1 MGSVVRVSEG
11 YRLLQ
16 GELFTGT
23 GRNIS
28 IMSSRQVWVKTLR
41 GKRLGALFVPALHEL
56 PIQGRNLTYSKIKPW
71 RMSSLS
77 FHTSS
82 AQLKETSKDG
92 KHKEISDIIKDNR
105 IAQEPPKAAIAT
117 SESVK
122 PVDEVT
128 GAVTEPV
135 SEIVKEEQVSVAAP
149 EPVKPEVEVSV
160 AASEP
165 VEAVNEVPVVTTK
178 TVAEDL
184 KEDKLSATTSEPFS
198 EVSAAATKPV
208 VEVAEEKV
216 EIAVSEPVEAKAEVP
231 VEEPVKAVD
240 SVAGNEV
247 VAEVAKEKVPVTAPE
262 PVKTEAEVPVAE
274 LEPVKAVDEVLVPVS
289 AAEPVVEVVEEGK
302 VQVAAPEPLK
312 AESTSEPV
320 AATEQVVEV

>member
-92 KHKEISDIIKDNR
+92 KHKGISDIIKDNR

-160 AASEP
+160 EASEP
-165 VEAVNEVPVVTTK
+165 VDAVIEVPVVT
-178 TVAEDL
+178 
-184 KEDKLSATTSEPFS
+184 
-198 EVSAAATKPV
+198 TKPV

-231 VEEPVKAVD
+231 VEEPVK
-240 SVAGNEV
+240 
-247 VAEVAKEKVPVTAPE
+247 
-262 PVKTEAEVPVAE
+262 
-274 LEPVKAVDEVLVPVS
+274 
-289 AAEPVVEVVEEGK
+289 
-302 VQVAAPEPLK
+302 
-312 AESTSEPV
+312 
-320 AATEQVVEV
+320 

>member
-11 YRLLQ
+11 YGLLQ

-23 GRNIS
+23 VRNIS

-71 RMSSLS
+71 RISSLS

-135 SEIVKEEQVSVAAP
+135 SEIVKEEQVSVAASDPVEEVVVEEKVIVAAP
-149 EPVKPEVEVSV
+149 EPVKPEAEVSV
-160 AASEP
+160 AASDP

-184 KEDKLSATTSEPFS
+184 KEEKLSATTSEPVA
-198 EVSAAATKPV
+198 E
-208 VEVAEEKV
+208 VEVAGEKV
-216 EIAVSEPVEAKAEVP
+216 EIAVSEPVETKAEVP

-240 SVAGNEV
+240 VVAANEA
-247 VAEVAKEKVPVTAPE
+247 VAEVANVEKVAVATPE
-262 PVKTEAEVPVAE
+262 T
-274 LEPVKAVDEVLVPVS
+274 
-289 AAEPVVEVVEEGK
+289 
-302 VQVAAPEPLK
+302 
-312 AESTSEPV
+312 
-320 AATEQVVEV
+320 

>member
-122 PVDEVT
+122 PVDKVT

-135 SEIVKEEQVSVAAP
+135 SEIVKEEQVTVAAP

-165 VEAVNEVPVVTTK
+165 VEAVNEMPVVTTK

-184 KEDKLSATTSEPFS
+184 KEDKLSATTSEPLA

-208 VEVAEEKV
+208 VEVAKVEKV
-216 EIAVSEPVEAKAEVP
+216 AVA
-231 VEEPVKAVD
+231 
-240 SVAGNEV
+240 
-247 VAEVAKEKVPVTAPE
+247 
-262 PVKTEAEVPVAE
+262 
-274 LEPVKAVDEVLVPVS
+274 
-289 AAEPVVEVVEEGK
+289 
-302 VQVAAPEPLK
+302 
-312 AESTSEPV
+312 TSEPV
-320 AATEQVVEV
+320 AEVPVSSIEQVVEVV